1 MYPRL
6 YERIQELLGEGNPVI
21 SVRDMIGWVDFR
33 EHMIATYGEL
43 AEALRLLHQAGRVAR
58 VLEGYADPETQDVTE
73 PLRVPTLEEYEE
85 AVAEYLGKD
94 RGDRE

>member
-1 MYPRL
+1 MHARL
-6 YERIQELLGEGNPVI
+6 YERIQELLGEGSPVI

-73 PLRVPTLEEYEE
+73 PFRLPTPEEYQE
-85 AVAEYLGKD
+85 AVSAYLG
-94 RGDRE
+94 REAGQRE